1 MSNLVIVESPAK
13 AKSIKKYLGPGFE
26 VTSSMGHV
34 RDLPAARL
42 SVDVKKDFEPKYS
55 VIKGKE
61 KLVKDL
67 KSLAAKSDKVFLA
80 TDPDREGEAISWHLA
95 VLLDLNLKSEN
106 RVTFNEIT
114 KTGINNGMEHPR
126 EVDMDLVNAQQARR
140 ILDRLVGYRL
150 SPFVSQK
157 IRRGLSAGRVQ
168 SVAVRLIAD
177 REEEINAFTPEEYWT
192 LDAKFTTPAR
202 RSLGAAFYG
211 DETGKVKI
219 TCKEQSDK
227 YLARLE
233 GAKYS
238 VKSIK
243 KGTRKKNPAPPF
255 ITSTL
260 QQEASRLL
268 GFQAQRTMRAA
279 QELYEGAE
287 VQGIGTTGLITYMR
301 TDSLRISEEARALG
315 NEYIVSAYGE
325 SYLPEKPRYYKSSK
339 NAQDGH
345 EAIRPTIPSLTPDKV
360 KGSLSPDQFK
370 IYEIVWK
377 RFIASLMANCIQNTI
392 KAEIIAENDKKHA
405 DVSDSNGYCIFTASG
420 YSVKFD
426 GYTVLYEETADDGG
440 KEDSRLPEINEGD
453 SLKLKELTG
462 NQHFTQPPP
471 RYTEAT
477 LIKALEE
484 FGIGRPSTYAT
495 IITTIVKREYVKRSS
510 KLLQPTELGIA
521 ITNLLKE
528 RFPQIVNVKFTAGM
542 EASLDEVGE
551 GNADYIKILH
561 EFYDDFENTLSK
573 AKEEMKD
580 VKITLEED
588 VTDIPCEKCG
598 RMMVVK
604 KGRYGKFLACPGY
617 PECKNAK
624 PLILETNAECPKCG
638 AKVIEKRSKKGYI
651 FYGCESWPKCDFVT
665 WDKPIDEKCPQ
676 CGKSLFKKKGGVVG
690 CLNEGCGF
698 ERKAQRKTKAEKD
711 SKEDKND

>member
-1 MSNLVIVESPAK
+1 MSKLVIVESPAK

-42 SVDVKKDFEPKYS
+42 SVDVKNDFEPKYS
-55 VIKGKE
+55 IIKGKE
-61 KLVKDL
+61 KLVKEL
-67 KSLAAKSDKVFLA
+67 KELVSKSEQVYLA

-95 VLLDLNLKSEN
+95 VLLGLDLNDEN

-114 KTGINNGMEHPR
+114 KTGIEAGMENPR
-126 EVDMDLVNAQQARR
+126 EVDMNLVNAQQARR

-168 SVAVRLIAD
+168 SVAVRLISD
-177 REEEINAFTPEEYWT
+177 REEEINSFVPEEYWT
-192 LDAKFTTPAR
+192 IDAKFMTPAR
-202 RSLGAAFYG
+202 RTLGASFYG

-219 TCKEQSDK
+219 TDKEQSDK
-227 YLARLE
+227 YLKRLE
-233 GAKYS
+233 GAVYT

-243 KGTRKKNPAPPF
+243 RGTRKKSPAPPF

-260 QQEASRLL
+260 QQEASRSL

-279 QELYEGAE
+279 QELYEGVE
-287 VQGIGTTGLITYMR
+287 VSGIGTTGLITYMR
-301 TDSLRISEEARALG
+301 TDSLRISEEARTQG
-315 NEYIVSAYGE
+315 NDYIRSVYGE
-325 SYLPEKPRYYKSSK
+325 NYLPESPRYYKSRA

-360 KGSLSPDQFK
+360 KGSLTPDQFK
-370 IYEIVWK
+370 IYQIVWK

-392 KAEIIAENDKKHA
+392 KAEILASGDEKDK
-405 DVSDSNGYCIFTASG
+405 YCIFTASG
-420 YSVKFD
+420 YSIKFD
-426 GYTVLYEETADDGG
+426 GFTVLYEETADEED
-440 KEDSRLPEINEGD
+440 KEDSKLPEINEGD
-453 SLKLKELTG
+453 ILKLKELTG

-484 FGIGRPSTYAT
+484 YGIGRPSTYAT
-495 IITTIVKREYVKRSS
+495 IITTIIKREYVKRVS
-510 KLLQPTELGIA
+510 KLLHPTELGIA
-521 ITNLLKE
+521 TTKLLKE
-528 RFPQIVNVKFTAGM
+528 RFPKIVNVKFTAGM
-542 EASLDEVGE
+542 ESSLDEVGD

-561 EFYDDFENTLSK
+561 EFYDDFEATLAK
-573 AKEEMKD
+573 AKEDMKN

-588 VTDIPCEKCG
+588 VTDIPCDKCG
-598 RMMVVK
+598 RMMVIK

-624 PLILETNAECPKCG
+624 PLVLETNAQCPKCG
-638 AKVIEKRSKKGYI
+638 ARVIEKKSKKGFT
-651 FYGCESWPKCDFVT
+651 FYGCEAWPACDFMT
-665 WDKPIDEKCPQ
+665 WDKPTEEKCPN
-676 CGKSLFKKKGGVVG
+676 CGKSLFKRKGGVIG

-698 ERKAQRKTKAEKD
+698 EKRTLRKSKTEL
-711 SKEDKND
+711 KEEQ